1 MEIWINVVGFDAVL
15 AKLDMRQSLNKKA
28 AVQALNAT
36 GYDVIDALKEEMRF
50 AFDRPTPYTLNSL
63 RLQKATIG
71 NMRAKI
77 APAEWA
83 GKGTPAKDYLGPEIF
98 GGPRKQKRSERA
110 LQAMGVLPRDMYIV
124 PGSGATLD
132 AYGNQSLGEIRQI
145 LSWFGAAGMR
155 LGYNA
160 NMTAKK
166 KSQLMHGAGR
176 RKGYGITYFA
186 ITSGKSNLRRGI
198 YRQRRTPGFA
208 LPPQPVMIFI
218 KNPQYRKLYR
228 WHWVARRVSNQMFE
242 RNLRAAIA
250 SGGDKQ

>member
-1 MEIWINVVGFDAVL
+1 MELSINAVGFEAVL
-15 AKLDMRQSLNKKA
+15 ARLNMRQKKNKAA

-50 AFDRPTPYTLNSL
+50 AFDRPTQYTLNSL
-63 RLQKATIG
+63 RLQKATVG

-83 GKGTPAKDYLGPEIF
+83 GKGTKAKDYLGPEIF

-110 LQAMGVLPRDMYIV
+110 LQAMGVLPRGMFYV

-155 LGYNA
+155 RGYNA
-160 NMTAKK
+160 NMTDKK
-166 KSQLMHGAGR
+166 RSQLMHGAGR
-176 RKGYGITYFA
+176 RKGYGIAYFA
-186 ITSGKSNLRRGI
+186 IKSKKSNLRMGI

-208 LPPQPVMIFI
+208 LPPQPIMIFI
-218 KNPQYRKLYR
+218 KGPKYQKRYR
-228 WHWVARRVSNQMFE
+228 WHWVARRVANQMFE
-242 RNLRAAIA
+242 HNLRAALA
-250 SGGDKQ
+250 GANK